1 MDPTEHMQEY
11 SVGRGIPDASEKHET
26 DDFFNNDNKGDSD
39 DGTHIQAN
47 EKKADVEHSY
57 LSPDDDIDENSPI
70 PEVAAIVS
78 NKDDPT
84 LPVMT
89 FRYYVM
95 AIIFSLVLSF
105 FNQFFWFRTHPMTI
119 STLVIQLLSY
129 PIGRFLAAVLPHG
142 RLNPGPFSIKEH
154 VLVALTA
161 NCAGG
166 TAYAVDITVIQKVF
180 YHEDFG
186 FLANFLL
193 ILCTQMLGYGMAGV
207 LRRYLVYP
215 AAMIWPAN
223 LVQVA
228 LFNTLHKEENLQ
240 PGQWSRFKFFLVATF
255 GMFCYAWIPGFLFP
269 VLSSIAW
276 ICWIKPTNLVLSQIT
291 GAGGLGVGAI
301 SLDWNNI
308 VSFLGSPLIIP
319 WWAQVNIGL
328 GFFLIA
334 WVLVPIA
341 YYTNLWDAKRFP
353 ILTPALFRV
362 DGSPYNT
369 TLIMTNNVLDQQKYD
384 IYGPLRISTFFA
396 LTYGIGFAGLASMV
410 SHTWLY
416 HRKKLVAQWK
426 QSRAHSEDIHHKLMQ
441 AYPEVPD
448 WWYLALFIIMTGIAI
463 ATCEIWDYKLPW
475 WGVLLAIAIAAFFS
489 LPVGLIQAITNQQ
502 PGLNIITEY
511 VIGYILP
518 GRPIANVTFKT
529 LGYISMAQAMTF
541 TSDLKLGHYMK
552 IPPRAM
558 FWAQLLGTVI
568 AGLTNLI
575 TANWLLRSQPGI
587 CTKASKDFRCP
598 SANTFFSA
606 SVIWGVIAPNRMF
619 GPTSIYHA
627 VNYFFLIGFILPF
640 PFYFL
645 KKRFPNCSWLAYV
658 HIPVLLAA
666 TGMMPPAQA
675 YHYTNWLALGFLF
688 QYVARRY
695 HPDWHLRFTYIL
707 SAAFDSGTAFMVL
720 LSFFI
725 FTLREK
731 DMTPWWGTRSD
742 LCPLEGEPFYPVG
755 SHTD

>member
-1 MDPTEHMQEY
+1 MSSEQKFEY
-11 SVGRGIPDASEKHET
+11 DDEKLDIERSSVALEE
-26 DDFFNNDNKGDSD
+26 
-39 DGTHIQAN
+39 
-47 EKKADVEHSY
+47 E
-57 LSPDDDIDENSPI
+57 ENSPI

-78 NKDDPT
+78 NKDDPSI
-84 LPVMT
+84 PVMT

-95 AIIFSLVLSF
+95 AVIFSVILSF

-129 PIGRFLAAVLPHG
+129 PFGKFLAAVLPSG

-166 TAYAVDITVIQKVF
+166 TAYAVDITVIQKIW
-180 YHEDFG
+180 YKEDFG

-228 LFNTLHKEENLQ
+228 LFNTLHKDEDLQ
-240 PGQWSRFKFFLVATF
+240 PGQWSRFKFFLVATAC
-255 GMFCYAWIPGFLFP
+255 MFVYQWIPGFLFP

-276 ICWIKPTNLVLSQIT
+276 ICWIKPDNLVLSQLT
-291 GAGGLGVGAI
+291 GAGGLGIGAI

-308 VSFLGSPLIIP
+308 VAFLGSPLIVP

-341 YYTNLWDAKRFP
+341 YYTNLWEAKSFP
-353 ILTPALFRV
+353 ILTSDLFQENGNEY
-362 DGSPYNT
+362 DT
-369 TLIMTNNVLDQQKYD
+369 MAIMTNNILDETKYAA
-384 IYGPLRISTFFA
+384 YGSLRISTFFA
-396 LTYGIGFAGLASMV
+396 LTYGIGFAGLSSMMT
-410 SHTWLY
+410 HTWLY
-416 HRKKLVAQWK
+416 HRHKLVAQWK
-426 QSRAHSEDIHHKLMQ
+426 QSRGHTEDIHHKLMQ

-448 WWYLALFIIMTGIAI
+448 WWYLSLFVIMTVVAI
-463 ATCEIWDYKLPW
+463 ITCEIWDYKLPW
-475 WGVLLAIAIAAFFS
+475 WGVILAVALSAVFS

-552 IPPRAM
+552 VPPRAM

-568 AGLTNLI
+568 AGLVNLL
-575 TANWLLRSQPGI
+575 TANWLLRTRENI
-587 CTKASKDFRCP
+587 CTPENTTFSCP
-598 SANTFFSA
+598 SARTFYSA
-606 SVIWGVIAPNRMF
+606 SVIWGVIAPDRMF
-619 GPTSIYHA
+619 GPTSMYNAI
-627 VNYFFLIGFILPF
+627 NYFFLIGFLLPI
-640 PFYFL
+640 PFYYL
-645 KKRFPNCSWLAYV
+645 KKAYPNSFLEFV
-658 HIPVLLAA
+658 HIPVLLAS

-675 YHYTNWLALGFLF
+675 YHYTNWLAVGFLF
-688 QYVARRY
+688 QFFARRY
-695 HPDWHLRFTYIL
+695 HPEWHLRFTYVM
-707 SAAFDSGTAFMVL
+707 SAAFDSGVAFMVL

-725 FTLREK
+725 FTMRGK
-731 DMTPWWGTRSD
+731 DMVEWWGTRYD
-742 LCPLEGEPFYPVG
+742 LCPLEGKSYYPPTPEPSPIA
-755 SHTD
+755 

>member
-1 MDPTEHMQEY
+1 MSEQKQEY
-11 SVGRGIPDASEKHET
+11 PGEKEFV
-26 DDFFNNDNKGDSD
+26 D
-39 DGTHIQAN
+39 
-47 EKKADVEHSY
+47 EKFDVEHSSVV
-57 LSPDDDIDENSPI
+57 LEEEENSPI

-78 NKDDPT
+78 NKDDPS

-95 AIIFSLVLSF
+95 AVVFSLILSF

-129 PIGRFLAAVLPHG
+129 PFGKFMARVLPAG

-180 YHEDFG
+180 YNEDFG

-193 ILCTQMLGYGMAGV
+193 ILTTQMLGYGMAGV

-228 LFNTLHKEENLQ
+228 LFNTLHKDEDLA
-240 PGQWSRFKFFLVATF
+240 PGQWSRFKFFLVACF
-255 GMFCYAWIPGFLFP
+255 AMFLYAWIPGFLFP

-276 ICWIKPTNLVLSQIT
+276 ICWIKPDNLVLSQIT
-291 GAGGLGVGAI
+291 GAGGLGFGAI

-308 VSFLGSPLIIP
+308 VAFLGSPLVIP

-334 WVLVPIA
+334 WVMVPIA
-341 YYTNLWDAKRFP
+341 YYTNLWDAKKFP
-353 ILTPALFRV
+353 ILTHRLYRV
-362 DGSPYNT
+362 NGESYNT
-369 TLIMTNNVLDQQKYD
+369 TLIMTNNVLDEVKYAA
-384 IYGPLRISTFFA
+384 YGPLRISTFFA
-396 LTYGIGFAGLASMV
+396 LTYGIGFAGLSSMV
-410 SHTWLY
+410 THTWLY
-416 HRKKLVAQWK
+416 HRQKLVAQWK
-426 QSRAHSEDIHHKLMQ
+426 QSREHSEDIHHKLMQ

-448 WWYLALFIIMTGIAI
+448 WWYAALFVIMTAIAI
-463 ATCEIWDYKLPW
+463 ITCEVWDYKLPW
-475 WGVLLAIAIAAFFS
+475 WGVLLAIFLAAFFA
-489 LPVGLIQAITNQQ
+489 LPVGLIQAVTNQQ

-518 GRPIANVTFKT
+518 GRAIANVTFKT

-541 TSDLKLGHYMK
+541 TGDLKLGHYMK

-558 FWAQLLGTVI
+558 FWAQLLGTFI
-568 AGLTNLI
+568 AGLTNLL
-575 TANWLLRSQPGI
+575 TANWLLSTQKGI
-587 CTKASKDFRCP
+587 CTKESKDFRCP
-598 SANTFFSA
+598 SANTFYSA
-606 SVIWGVIAPNRMF
+606 SVIWGVIAPDRMF
-619 GPTSIYHA
+619 GPSSIYNA
-627 VNYFFLIGFILPF
+627 INYFFIIGFLLPI
-640 PFYFL
+640 PFYYL
-645 KKRFPNCSWLAYV
+645 KKVYPNSFLDYV

-675 YHYTNWLALGFLF
+675 YHYTNWLAVGFLF
-688 QYVARRY
+688 QFFARRY

-707 SAAFDSGTAFMVL
+707 SAAFDAGTAFMVL
-720 LSFFI
+720 LSFFL
-725 FTLREK
+725 FTMR
-731 DMTPWWGTRSD
+731 DASMVDWWGTRDD
-742 LCPLEGEPFYPVG
+742 LCPLEGEPYYAVPTAEG
-755 SHTD
+755 A

>member
-1 MDPTEHMQEY
+1 MSEQKQEY
-11 SVGRGIPDASEKHET
+11 AAEKEFIDEKFDLERSSVILEE
-26 DDFFNNDNKGDSD
+26 
-39 DGTHIQAN
+39 
-47 EKKADVEHSY
+47 E
-57 LSPDDDIDENSPI
+57 ENSPI

-78 NKDDPT
+78 NKDDPST
-84 LPVMT
+84 PVLT
-89 FRYYVM
+89 FRFWVM
-95 AIIFSLVLSF
+95 AVVFSIILSF
-105 FNQFFWFRTHPMTI
+105 FNQFFWFRTQPMTI

-129 PIGRFLAAVLPHG
+129 PFGKFLAKVLPAG
-142 RLNPGPFSIKEH
+142 RLNPGPFNIKEH

-166 TAYAVDITVIQKVF
+166 TAYAVDIIVIQKVF
-180 YHEDFG
+180 YLQDFG

-193 ILCTQMLGYGMAGV
+193 ILTTQMLGYGMAGV

-228 LFNTLHKEENLQ
+228 LFNTLHKEEELA
-240 PGQWSRFKFFLVATF
+240 PGQWTRFRFFLVATLA
-255 GMFCYAWIPGFLFP
+255 MFFYQWIPGFLFP

-276 ICWIKPTNLVLSQIT
+276 ICWIKPDNLVLSQIT
-291 GAGGLGVGAI
+291 GAGGLGFGAI

-308 VSFLGSPLIIP
+308 VAFLGSPLIVP

-328 GFFLIA
+328 GFLLIA
-334 WVLVPIA
+334 WIMVPIA
-341 YYTNLWDAKRFP
+341 YYTNLWEAKKFP
-353 ILTPALFRV
+353 ILTSRLFQDNGRRYSTAAV
-362 DGSPYNT
+362 
-369 TLIMTNNVLDQQKYD
+369 MTDNILDEAKYAA
-384 IYGPLRISTFFA
+384 YGPLRISTFFA
-396 LTYGIGFAGLASMV
+396 LTYGIGFAGLSSMIT
-410 SHTWLY
+410 HTWLY
-416 HRKKLVAQWK
+416 HRHKLIAQWK
-426 QSRAHSEDIHHKLMQ
+426 QSRDHSEDVHHRLMQ

-448 WWYLALFIIMTGIAI
+448 WWYAALFVVMTAIAI
-463 ATCEIWDYKLPW
+463 ITCEVWDYKLPW
-475 WGVLLAIAIAAFFS
+475 WGVLLAIFLAAFFA

-568 AGLTNLI
+568 AGLVNLL
-575 TANWLLRSQPGI
+575 TANWLLRTQHNI
-587 CTKASKDFRCP
+587 CTEDNVLFSCP
-598 SANTFFSA
+598 SANTFYSA
-606 SVIWGVIAPNRMF
+606 SVIWGVISPNRMF
-619 GPTSIYHA
+619 GPTSMYNAI
-627 VNYFFLIGFILPF
+627 NYFFLIGFILPI

-645 KKRFPNCSWLAYV
+645 KKAYPNSFLEYV

-675 YHYTNWLALGFLF
+675 YHYTNWLAVGFLF
-688 QYVARRY
+688 QFFARRY
-695 HPDWHLRFTYIL
+695 HPEWHLRFTYVL
-707 SAAFDSGTAFMVL
+707 SAAFDSGVAFMVL

-725 FTLREK
+725 FTIR
-731 DMTPWWGTRSD
+731 DAAMPDWWGTRTD
-742 LCPLEGEPFYPVG
+742 LCPLEGQPYYAAAPAPPAPAA
-755 SHTD
+755 